1 MLNFNYWKLYKLCS
15 SITSTSVINCI
26 LNCNFRLS
34 TYNLNANMPA
44 KVIVQ
49 LLNTEL
55 EQKILILHVNVFTGI
70 GILANISSDRSYVVL
85 NVEISTPCVF

>member
-1 MLNFNYWKLYKLCS
+1 
-15 SITSTSVINCI
+15 
-26 LNCNFRLS
+26 
-34 TYNLNANMPA
+34 MPA

-55 EQKILILHVNVFTGI
+55 AQKLLILHGNVFTGI

-85 NVEISTPCVF
+85 NVEISIPVCSRVFGNSSATLLPLLF

>member
-1 MLNFNYWKLYKLCS
+1 
-15 SITSTSVINCI
+15 
-26 LNCNFRLS
+26 
-34 TYNLNANMPA
+34 MPV

-55 EQKILILHVNVFTGI
+55 AQKLLILHGNVFTGI

-85 NVEISTPCVF
+85 NVEISIPCVF

>member
-55 EQKILILHVNVFTGI
+55 EQKLLILHVNVFTGI

-85 NVEISTPCVF
+85 NVEISIPCVF

>member
-1 MLNFNYWKLYKLCS
+1 
-15 SITSTSVINCI
+15 
-26 LNCNFRLS
+26 
-34 TYNLNANMPA
+34 MPA

-85 NVEISTPCVF
+85 NVEISIPCVF

>member
-1 MLNFNYWKLYKLCS
+1 M
-15 SITSTSVINCI
+15 
-26 LNCNFRLS
+26 NCNFRLS

-44 KVIVQ
+44 EVIVQ

-55 EQKILILHVNVFTGI
+55 AQKLLILHVNVFTGI

-85 NVEISTPCVF
+85 NVKYLSPVCSRVFGNSSSTSLPLLFWRCQ

>member
-15 SITSTSVINCI
+15 SITSVINCI

-44 KVIVQ
+44 EVIVQ

-55 EQKILILHVNVFTGI
+55 AQKLLILHVNVFTGI
-70 GILANISSDRSYVVL
+70 GILANISPDRSYVVL
-85 NVEISTPCVF
+85 NVEISIPCVF